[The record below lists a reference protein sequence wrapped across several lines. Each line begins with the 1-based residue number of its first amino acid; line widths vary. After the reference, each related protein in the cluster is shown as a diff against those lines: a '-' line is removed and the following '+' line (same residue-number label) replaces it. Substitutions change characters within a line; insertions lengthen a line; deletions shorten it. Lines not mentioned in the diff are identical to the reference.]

1 MNWSGAPGESQKE
14 NYRISEKINP
24 GKGTAIIAIFGIGEE
39 IIPPTPVKV
48 KEGDTVLTATVSLLK
63 RKKIPYDIS
72 GSGPIAYVR
81 GIHHLYE
88 FDRGPLSGWIFKKN
102 GEIVGHSSGVEPVS
116 PGDQI
121 EWFFTDDYTQY

>member
-63 RKKIPYDIS
+63 RKKYHMTFP
-72 GSGPIAYVR
+72 GPAPSPTYA
-81 GIHHLYE
+81 E
-88 FDRGPLSGWIFKKN
+88 FIIFM
-102 GEIVGHSSGVEPVS
+102 SLT
-116 PGDQI
+116 GDL
-121 EWFFTDDYTQY
+121 